1 MKIEIEIPE
10 AVLDAIAAKVAAQ
23 IKPTLMRPPESRA
36 QAEELMS
43 VCQLAAHLGVSK
55 DGIYRKTAGNE
66 LPFVKVGRLVKFR
79 RSEIDRWLA
88 SKSVPDLTS
97 LSAPS
102 RPGGLGIGNPVARQ
116 NHLRKRLHT
125 GAVK

>member
-1 MKIEIEIPE
+1 VKIEIEIPE

-66 LPFVKVGRLVKFR
+66 IPFVKVGRLVKFR
-79 RSEIDRWLA
+79 RSEIDAWL
-88 SKSVPDLTS
+88 STRSVPDISS
-97 LSAPS
+97 LSAPPP
-102 RPGGLGIGNPVARQ
+102 PGGRRIGIPVVPQ
-116 NHLRKRLHT
+116 NHSRRRPLT